1 MVQIITTPPMDA
13 ARATRTIRVV
23 LVVEVAP
30 LVAGAALGEP
40 VSEEVMVWITVG
52 WPWEERVGVNEGS
65 LFAWVGVEGGWVAVE
80 EVEDDEGLEE
90 DELELEAG
98 VWESDEVEETEE
110 EDECEDGSG
119 ELEVVEDELETGG
132 TEPMRLPP
140 WLGSLLSPSVP
151 GLMMSEVE
159 ALPRTS
165 GNRLRSILWPS
176 SWAFADAPSVKTSTR
191 AREQKKVRTSFLD
204 LTLNIPAKMGIF

>member
-1 MVQIITTPPMDA
+1 
-13 ARATRTIRVV
+13 
-23 LVVEVAP
+23 
-30 LVAGAALGEP
+30 
-40 VSEEVMVWITVG
+40 
-52 WPWEERVGVNEGS
+52 
-65 LFAWVGVEGGWVAVE
+65 VAVE

-176 SWAFADAPSVKTSTR
+176 S
-191 AREQKKVRTSFLD
+191 
-204 LTLNIPAKMGIF
+204 